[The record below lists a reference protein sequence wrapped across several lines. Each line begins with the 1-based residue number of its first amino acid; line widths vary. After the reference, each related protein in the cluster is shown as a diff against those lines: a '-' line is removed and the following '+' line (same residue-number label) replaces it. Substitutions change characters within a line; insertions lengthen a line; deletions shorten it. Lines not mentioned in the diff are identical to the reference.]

1 MAIVLIEMNSTSA
14 ADDVVTA
21 VGAGQLWGIDMGTTS
36 SASSYSKF
44 ALVDLTQTRANNV
57 VAAAPDEAFVCI
69 QDSDPSSFTDSTANQ
84 KAWYLRG
91 KL

>member
-1 MAIVLIEMNSTSA
+1 MAILLIEMGSTSA
-14 ADDVVTA
+14 ADDIVAA
-21 VGAGQLWGIDMGTTS
+21 VDAGELWGIDLGTTS

-57 VAAAPDEAFVCI
+57 VAVAPDEAFVCI
-69 QDSDPSSFTDSTANQ
+69 QDSDPPSFTSSTANQ